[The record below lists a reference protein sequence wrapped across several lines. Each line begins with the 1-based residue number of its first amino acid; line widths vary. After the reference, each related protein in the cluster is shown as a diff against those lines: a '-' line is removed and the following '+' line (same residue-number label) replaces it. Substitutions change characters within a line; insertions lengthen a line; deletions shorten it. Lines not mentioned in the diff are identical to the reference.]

1 MNEMYG
7 RVMAGP
13 PAAVSCAPAPA
24 APQVLERDALFL
36 ATDPIV
42 YRYLYLLRYI
52 RENDRV
58 LDVEAEYGTGMY
70 YGSESVRYQTGTVHD
85 LQERRSCRLGEED
98 WKQISQPLEYGG
110 VLATA
115 LEEDSIGGKPAEA
128 YFRQLGFMTEKQ
140 LYQAGGSPELCEQSQ
155 ENAVTVL
162 YLRKTDE
169 GNTL

>member
-13 PAAVSCAPAPA
+13 PAAVSCAPAPV

-58 LDVEAEYGTGMY
+58 LDVEAEYGTGMDLLYRYTPMDRGLCLNSIDYYTRLGGMY

-85 LQERRSCRLGEED
+85 LGE
-98 WKQISQPLEYGG
+98 L
-110 VLATA
+110 
-115 LEEDSIGGKPAEA
+115 
-128 YFRQLGFMTEKQ
+128 
-140 LYQAGGSPELCEQSQ
+140 
-155 ENAVTVL
+155 
-162 YLRKTDE
+162 
-169 GNTL
+169 